1 MSLCK
6 KVLKYHGSNSFTF
19 AFLDCVKLVVF
30 KNQTDFECLKYE
42 IYQCEDYLYTTWA
55 FVSSP
60 CINLVSQVLL
70 KSVTR
75 KLNRSIQSIR
85 SN

>member
-6 KVLKYHGSNSFTF
+6 KVLKYCVSSSFT
-19 AFLDCVKLVVF
+19 FLDCVNLVVF
-30 KNQTDFECLKYE
+30 KNQTGFEYLEYE
-42 IYQCEDYLYTTWA
+42 ICQCEDYLHTNWA

-75 KLNRSIQSIR
+75 QVKGS
-85 SN
+85 